1 MKAPEEPKAV
11 RQRFLSH
18 TTYHHLPGGR
28 KKLNVLLALLLPY
41 QDSPQDVR
49 VLDIGCG
56 NGGLARPAAAIGF
69 RVIGVDVDR
78 GSVESA
84 AASNPFS
91 NAEFRQVQGENFSLG
106 DQFDLVICSEV
117 LEHLHEP
124 EHLAATIA
132 SHVTDGGL
140 ALITV
145 PNGYG
150 LREVLGRC
158 EQVVRQRLGLG
169 RVIEGLR
176 RSLGMIPAGE
186 KCQMYTSNPDQD
198 HVQRFTFHALHTL
211 LADAGLTVIAVVN
224 SFFIFSVFFKNQ
236 SGNDHVVARIDS
248 RVVDL
253 LPHAMASGW
262 YVVVRKGV
270 GADDAQTDRFWRH
283 YRALKGR

>member
-1 MKAPEEPKAV
+1 METPEEPKAV
-11 RQRFLSH
+11 RQRFLNH

-28 KKLNVLLALLLPY
+28 KKLDVLLALLLPY
-41 QDSPQDVR
+41 QDSPQDVS

-56 NGGLARPAAAIGF
+56 NGGLARPVAAIGF
-69 RVIGVDVDR
+69 RVVGVDVDP
-78 GSVESA
+78 GSVARA

-91 NAEFRQVQGENFSLG
+91 NAEFRQVQGESFFLG
-106 DQFDLVICSEV
+106 EQFDLVICSEV

-124 EHLAATIA
+124 EHLAVTIA
-132 SHVTDGGL
+132 HHLTDGSL

-169 RVIEGLR
+169 RLIEGVR

-198 HVQRFTFHALHTL
+198 HVQWFTFGALRTL
-211 LADAGLTVIAVVN
+211 LADAGLTVIAVVS
-224 SFFIFSVFFKNQ
+224 SFFVFSVFFKHQ
-236 SGNDHVVARIDS
+236 SGHDHVVARIDS

-270 GADDAQTDRFWRH
+270 GADDTHTDRFWR
-283 YRALKGR
+283 YYGALNGR